1 MCIAVIAVILGGCS
15 LPKSDLPVETTS
27 TPQTTEIIEID
38 RAKVSDI
45 YIYVNC
51 FMTEQVMDGELN
63 ISSDS
68 EQFDAVVRELSSLRG
83 KEIKEEDYVQGESP
97 QAEIYLYDKDDNVI
111 EHAMFGDFCVWSSY
125 QVYKI
130 DLSVYEKLGQICK
143 KYGKCHIYSVE

>member
-27 TPQTTEIIEID
+27 APQTTEIIEID
-38 RAKVSDI
+38 REKTSYININMHCFVTEKVI
-45 YIYVNC
+45 
-51 FMTEQVMDGELN
+51 EGQAN

-83 KEIKEEDYVQGESP
+83 KEIKEEDYVQGEAP
-97 QAEIYLYDKDDNVI
+97 QAEIYLCDKDDNVI
-111 EHAMFGDFCVWSSY
+111 EHAIFGDFCVWSSY